1 MSRPSTD
8 HGTFVIER
16 AFAAPVERVFA
27 AWSDAE
33 TKRRWNA
40 CHDDWKTVEHRLD
53 FRVGGEEMNDV
64 VRPDGVVHA
73 FRARFH
79 DIVPGERIVYSYD
92 MHVGDVRI
100 SVSLVTITFERS
112 APRKARSA
120 KIASEETRMT
130 FTEQVVFLDGH
141 GDLDERR
148 EGTEV
153 GLARIAPELDR
164 GAGLG

>member
-1 MSRPSTD
+1 MSERSSE
-8 HGTFVIER
+8 HATFVIDR
-16 AFAAPVERVFA
+16 TFSAPAERVFA

-53 FRVGGEEMNDV
+53 FRVGGVETNDV

-79 DIVPGERIVYSYD
+79 DIVPCERIVYAYD
-92 MHVGDVRI
+92 MHVGDALV
-100 SVSLVTITFERS
+100 SVSLVTVTFTRT
-112 APRKARSA
+112 SA
-120 KIASEETRMT
+120 KRTKMT
-130 FTEQVVFLDGH
+130 FTEQVVFVDGH
-141 GDLDERR
+141 GDVEERR

-153 GLARIAPELDR
+153 GLARITDELAR
-164 GAGLG
+164 HTTTR

>member
-1 MSRPSTD
+1 MSARSTD

-16 AFAAPVERVFA
+16 TFSASVERVFA

-79 DIVPGERIVYSYD
+79 DIVPGERIVYAYD
-92 MHVGDVRI
+92 MHVGDAHI
-100 SVSLVTITFERS
+100 SISLVTVTFERS
-112 APRKARSA
+112 ARK
-120 KIASEETRMT
+120 TRMT

-153 GLARIAPELDR
+153 GLARIAPELER
-164 GAGLG
+164 GARPG

>member
-1 MSRPSTD
+1 MSTRSTD

-16 AFAAPVERVFA
+16 TFSASVERVFA

-53 FRVGGEEMNDV
+53 FRVGGEERNDV
-64 VRPDGVVHA
+64 VRPDGVVHR

-92 MHVGDVRI
+92 MHVGDVRV
-100 SVSLVTITFERS
+100 SVSLVTVTFER
-112 APRKARSA
+112 AARGRRGS
-120 KIASEETRMT
+120 KQTASEASRMT

-148 EGTEV
+148 EGTEI
-153 GLARIAPELDR
+153 GLARIEPELER
-164 GAGLG
+164 RPG